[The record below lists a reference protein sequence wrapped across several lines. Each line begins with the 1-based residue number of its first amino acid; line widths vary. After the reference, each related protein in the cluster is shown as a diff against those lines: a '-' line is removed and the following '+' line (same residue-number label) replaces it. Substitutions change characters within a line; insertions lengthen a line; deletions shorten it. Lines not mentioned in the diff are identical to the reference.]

1 MTNTNVY
8 IYYIVLILIIVF
20 FSYVNSL
27 NNSTIENFAPF
38 NKFYRPYA
46 RNMRDFFTKMYNK
59 VSSFFSLFFKK
70 WNR

>member
-27 NNSTIENFAPF
+27 NNNTIENFAPL

-46 RNMRDFFTKMYNK
+46 RNMRDFFTKKYK
-59 VSSFFSLFFKK
+59 GFTGFFSHLFKK